1 MAIILSIDTSTTVC
15 SVALHKEEKLLAKT
29 TLFSDYTHSSML
41 TTLVQNIMDTNNLP
55 LSELHAIA
63 LSKGPGSYTGLRIGV
78 STAKG
83 LCFGLDVPLI
93 AINTLEAFALQVI
106 PYYKG
111 MGYLYCPMIDAR
123 RMEVYCSIL
132 DENLQILQ
140 QTEAKIINKDSFN
153 EFLSNKKVIFFG
165 DGASKCRAILDSQNA
180 VFLEN
185 MYPDAAQIGQLAIN
199 KYLQNHFEDV
209 SYFEPYYLKEFIAFQ

>member
-29 TLFSDYTHSSML
+29 TLFGDYSHSSML
-41 TTLVQNIMDTNNLP
+41 TTLIHNIMDTNNLP
-55 LSELHAIA
+55 LSQLHAVA

-83 LCFGLDVPLI
+83 LCFGLDIPLI
-93 AINTLEAFALQVI
+93 AVNTLEAFALQVI
-106 PYYKG
+106 PYYKD

-123 RMEVYCSIL
+123 RMEVYCLIL

-140 QTEAKIINKDSFN
+140 QTEARIIDKDSFN
-153 EFLSNKKVIFFG
+153 ELLSQKKVVFFG
-165 DGASKCRAILDSQNA
+165 DGAAKCRAILDSQNA
-180 VFLEN
+180 IFLEN
-185 MYPDAAQIGQLAIN
+185 MHPDAAQIGQLAIQ
-199 KYLQNHFEDV
+199 KYHQNDFEDV
-209 SYFEPYYLKEFIAFQ
+209 AYFEPYYLKEFIAFQ